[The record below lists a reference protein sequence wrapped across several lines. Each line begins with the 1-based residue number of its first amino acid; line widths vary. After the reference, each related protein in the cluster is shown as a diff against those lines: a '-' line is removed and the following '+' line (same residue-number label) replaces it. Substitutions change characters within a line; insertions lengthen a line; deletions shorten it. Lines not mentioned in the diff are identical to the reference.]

1 MHINATS
8 IFINDDETGLC
19 EDFERW
25 LEIFDPHKATNKY
38 KHNRT
43 GEDNAD
49 AHLKRQIM
57 GREVVISITKG
68 NLDFAPGKEFYVEF
82 DGRRSKS
89 VLVKVL
95 GE

>member
-1 MHINATS
+1 
-8 IFINDDETGLC
+8 LR

-25 LEIFDPHKATNKY
+25 IEIFYLHKATNKY

-49 AHLKRQIM
+49 THLKPQIM

-68 NLDFAPGKEFYVEF
+68 KLDFAPGNKHC
-82 DGRRSKS
+82 
-89 VLVKVL
+89 
-95 GE
+95 

>member
-8 IFINDDETGLC
+8 IFINDDETGLR
-19 EDFERW
+19 DFEKW
-25 LEIFDPHKATNKY
+25 LEIFDPRKATNKY

-68 NLDFAPGKEFYVEF
+68 NLHFAPGNKHSMSNLTVARAKAF
-82 DGRRSKS
+82 
-89 VLVKVL
+89 
-95 GE
+95 

>member
-1 MHINATS
+1 LH
-8 IFINDDETGLC
+8 

-49 AHLKRQIM
+49 THLKRQIM

-68 NLDFAPGKEFYVEF
+68 NLDLAPWEQAF
-82 DGRRSKS
+82 
-89 VLVKVL
+89 
-95 GE
+95 

>member
-1 MHINATS
+1 MPPVFSLMTMKPVCVRILKDGLKYS
-8 IFINDDETGLC
+8 IPIKL
-19 EDFERW
+19 
-25 LEIFDPHKATNKY
+25 LNKY

-68 NLDFAPGKEFYVEF
+68 NLDFAPGNKHSMSNLTVAGAKAF
-82 DGRRSKS
+82 
-89 VLVKVL
+89 
-95 GE
+95 